1 MKNSSI
7 TGRIL
12 AIFVLG
18 LWTVLC
24 LTATGNAAAEPKKN
38 VPQPQPYQVELE
50 KAMEIYFTFLQSL
63 ALEKGLTKAEKEKKA
78 IAYAKKFRFGPKN
91 EDYLMLMD
99 LKGTLVMDPY
109 QPHLDGQSLLA
120 WKDPNGQQPFK
131 IMREMIILNPEGYI
145 SYLWPKYGGEK
156 PVPTVAYIK
165 TMPDFKMF
173 AAAVTPINT
182 IEGYIPPAFGAFVSL
197 LTVDIDNTGVTSTG
211 TNQ

>member
-38 VPQPQPYQVELE
+38 VPEPQQYQVELE
-50 KAMEIYFTFLQSL
+50 KAMENYFNFLQAL

-78 IAYAKKFRFGPKN
+78 IEFAKQYRFGPELKDN
-91 EDYLMLMD
+91 LMLMD
-99 LKGTLVMDPY
+99 LNGTQVMDPY
-109 QPHLDGQSLLA
+109 QSHLDGQNKLG

-131 IMREMIILNPEGYI
+131 IMTNMMIKKPEGYI
-145 SYLWPKYGGEK
+145 TYLWPKYGGEK